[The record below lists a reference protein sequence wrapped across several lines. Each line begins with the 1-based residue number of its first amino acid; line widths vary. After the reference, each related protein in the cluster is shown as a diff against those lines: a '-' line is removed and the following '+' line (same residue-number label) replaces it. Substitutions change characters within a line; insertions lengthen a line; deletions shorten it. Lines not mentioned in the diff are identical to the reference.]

1 MCYRT
6 SVSTRLSLS
15 RIVFCN
21 VRYILP
27 DPLNG
32 ASQPHRP
39 LHRLNPVQTD
49 VPGGRGMN
57 DVMNGGGLI
66 APHGGGL
73 INRVLRAEEIE
84 DAVGRAQHYPVVRL
98 ADHTV
103 SDLFCIGTGVYS
115 PLRGFMTRHD
125 YWRVVDEMRLASGDI
140 WSMPVVL
147 PVDAEVADALREGQ
161 FVRLED
167 QRGRLVGTMRVE
179 DRFVRDAAH
188 EAQQVYR
195 TRDEAHPGVARLY
208 AEPRVLLGGEIRL
221 LPSSAAEHEDS
232 LLARYGLTPSETRAE
247 FIRRGWR
254 RVVGF
259 QTRNPVHRAH
269 EYIQKCALET
279 VDGMLLHP
287 LIGETKADDVPADV
301 RMQSYETLLAS
312 YYPKERVL
320 LAAFPAA
327 MRYAGPREAV
337 FHALCR
343 KNYGCSH
350 FIVGRDHAGVGNYYG
365 TYDAQRIFD
374 DFRPG
379 ELGIQPLFFEHAFY
393 CRRCEAMATAATCPH
408 GEEERVTL
416 SGTKVREML
425 RAGQAPPPEFT
436 RPEVASVLMAAMR
449 TDKVPRPVEVS

>member
-1 MCYRT
+1 MGGKGT
-6 SVSTRLSLS
+6 SVEYGDNLVERM
-15 RIVFCN
+15 RGF
-21 VRYILP
+21 
-27 DPLNG
+27 G
-32 ASQPHRP
+32 ADGHGA
-39 LHRLNPVQTD
+39 
-49 VPGGRGMN
+49 GGS
-57 DVMNGGGLI
+57 GLI
-66 APHGGGL
+66 APHGGKL
-73 INRVLRAEEIE
+73 IDRELRGEEAEE
-84 DAVGRAQHYPVVRL
+84 ARNRAAAYPAVRL
-98 ADHTV
+98 TGQAWADAR
-103 SDLFCIGTGVYS
+103 CIATGVYS
-115 PLRGFMTRHD
+115 PLGGFMTRRD
-125 YWRVVDEMRLASGDI
+125 YWRVVDEMRLASGLV

-147 PVDAEVADALREGQ
+147 PVDAEEAGHVRDGQ

-167 QRGRLVGTMRVE
+167 RRGRIVGIMRVE
-179 DRFVRDAAH
+179 DRFVRDASY
-188 EAQQVYR
+188 EAQQVFR

-208 AEPRVLLGGEIRL
+208 AESRVLLGGEIWL
-221 LPSSAAEHEDS
+221 LPPSPEAEATGGEGQ
-232 LLARYGLTPSETRAE
+232 LARYGLTPMETRAE
-247 FIRRGWR
+247 FGRRGWR

-287 LIGETKADDVPADV
+287 LVGETKADDVPAAV
-301 RMQSYETLLAS
+301 RMKSYETLLDT
-312 YYPKERVL
+312 YFPKERVL

-374 DFRPG
+374 EFRAD

-393 CRRCEAMATAATCPH
+393 CRRCAAMATEATCPH
-408 GEEERVTL
+408 GETERVTL

-436 RPEVASVLMAAMR
+436 RPEVASVLMRAIRA
-449 TDKVPRPVEVS
+449 EV